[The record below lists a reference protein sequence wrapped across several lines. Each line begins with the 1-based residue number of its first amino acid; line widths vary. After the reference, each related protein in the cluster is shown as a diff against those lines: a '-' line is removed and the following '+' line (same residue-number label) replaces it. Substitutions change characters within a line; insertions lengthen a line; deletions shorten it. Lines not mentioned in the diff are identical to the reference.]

1 MEKLTRIE
9 KFDQQFPGLE
19 DSVRDWFAQG
29 ITSEKVKDLLREKYG
44 LAVGKWD
51 VSYFRTVRWA
61 RELAQAREKRIAVLA
76 AQMTEEREAFRRG
89 RRPNQA
95 SKAAARGAR

>member
-1 MEKLTRIE
+1 MERLSRIE
-9 KFDQQFPGLE
+9 KFDQQFPGLA

-61 RELAQAREKRIAVLA
+61 RELALAREKRIAVLA
-76 AQMTEEREAFRRG
+76 AQDLEARIAFRRG
-89 RRPNQA
+89 GLRKPA
-95 SKAAARGAR
+95 SKAAAGGAR